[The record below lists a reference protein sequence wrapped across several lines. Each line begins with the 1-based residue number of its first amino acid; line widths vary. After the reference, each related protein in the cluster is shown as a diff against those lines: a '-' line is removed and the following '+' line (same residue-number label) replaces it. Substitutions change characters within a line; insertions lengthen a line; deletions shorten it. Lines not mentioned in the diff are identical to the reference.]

1 MSEPKNET
9 NPELDC
15 QVTVNDGAYMT
26 CDMIEDDPQE
36 DEEIQPEYIIQRLQ
50 YLRER
55 PTSPH

>member
-26 CDMIEDDPQE
+26 CDMIEDDLQE
-36 DEEIQPEYIIQRLQ
+36 DEEIQPE
-50 YLRER
+50 
-55 PTSPH
+55 

>member
-36 DEEIQPEYIIQRLQ
+36 DEEIQPE
-50 YLRER
+50 
-55 PTSPH
+55 